1 MNRLKIL
8 REEKELLQSDLAQ
21 IIGVTQKAISNYE
34 AENRDMSTEVL
45 KKLSDFFEVSID
57 YLLGKSD
64 IRNPKQD
71 IDDYLLKLGL
81 DMKKYV
87 PASEEQKKQ
96 IEEFAKYV
104 LKDNK
109 KE

>member
-64 IRNPKQD
+64 NRNPKQD
-71 IDDYLLKLGL
+71 IDDYLLKIGL

-87 PASEEQKKQ
+87 PPSEEQKKQ

>member
-87 PASEEQKKQ
+87 PPSEEHKKQ
-96 IEEFAKYV
+96 KQEIAK
-104 LKDNK
+104 
-109 KE
+109 